1 MKSKYYTPWIW
12 LAIPALATAIL
23 VTWHTVHPL
32 PQPGGSLPVANPQ
45 VAHTPTPTSKP
56 LPPGIDSFPLDHMQ
70 QQLDS
75 VGIEFGVGEGKSTD
89 ESIALSISE
98 DEARTQLASKLAV
111 KTLEGAY
118 ILKSDTRFDEKT
130 KTYTTL
136 SVAVIAKK
144 Q

>member
-1 MKSKYYTPWIW
+1 MRS
-12 LAIPALATAIL
+12 
-23 VTWHTVHPL
+23 
-32 PQPGGSLPVANPQ
+32 
-45 VAHTPTPTSKP
+45 